1 MGEKKTKVMDNQ
13 LTEDQIAQFTEVFS
27 VFDKDSNKID
37 LPTIDTKELIFVM
50 KALGQTHTEA
60 ELEDII
66 QEVDSNKNGTISL
79 DEFLE
84 LMAKRMN
91 EYRSKEEILETF
103 RAFDKENSGYIV
115 AAELRIVM
123 ANLGM
128 KLSVEEVDEM
138 VNLADVEIDGQITYE
153 EFARM
158 MTSEILPEIIE

>member
-1 MGEKKTKVMDNQ
+1 MENQ
-13 LTEDQIAQFTEVFS
+13 LNEDQIAQFTEVFS
-27 VFDKDSNKID
+27 LFDKDSNKID

-91 EYRSKEEILETF
+91 EYRHSIYIRTVSSYHMLSDLLNWFKLVYG
-103 RAFDKENSGYIV
+103 AF
-115 AAELRIVM
+115 
-123 ANLGM
+123 
-128 KLSVEEVDEM
+128 
-138 VNLADVEIDGQITYE
+138 GQINIQCKLGVSPN
-153 EFARM
+153 FR
-158 MTSEILPEIIE
+158 SQLRVVKSFIGI